1 MANELDKILIDV
13 RSSYRLLSEY
23 QSRVLNVVRYIKG
36 QSNYSNIWGRKWFS
50 SSINTKRYSPDK
62 EYANLNVSTDMWSWD
77 FFYGYMFEY
86 YMGTLS
92 DENRIE
98 FSVMQVADDGY
109 FKNSGADQVKT
120 NTFAEAKDSNTLL
133 LMMAGRNTERN
144 MWMRPQGKEDY
155 EQFINSFLASSED
168 VVKCSDEN
176 GDFFLIKKY
185 DIGQFANQEG
195 ADNAISDFAEM
206 LKPLSE
212 TKIFKERFYK

>member
-1 MANELDKILIDV
+1 
-13 RSSYRLLSEY
+13 
-23 QSRVLNVVRYIKG
+23 
-36 QSNYSNIWGRKWFS
+36 
-50 SSINTKRYSPDK
+50 
-62 EYANLNVSTDMWSWD
+62 MWSWD

-176 GDFFLIKKY
+176 VDFFLIKKY